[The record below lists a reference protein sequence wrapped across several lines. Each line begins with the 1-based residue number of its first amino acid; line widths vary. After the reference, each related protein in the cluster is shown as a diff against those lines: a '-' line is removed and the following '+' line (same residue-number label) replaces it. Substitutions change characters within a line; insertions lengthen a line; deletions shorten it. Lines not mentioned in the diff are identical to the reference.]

1 LKIVAIRRL
10 LHRSMVTRAAAG
22 QEKHAA
28 QLISAQKLDLLT
40 CKPPRAV
47 CLRSE
52 RENAISPRMCFH
64 ATISGAIL
72 PVWSKTAYDEVMLH
86 CARIGFKP

>member
-1 LKIVAIRRL
+1 L
-10 LHRSMVTRAAAG
+10 
-22 QEKHAA
+22 
-28 QLISAQKLDLLT
+28 
-40 CKPPRAV
+40 V
-47 CLRSE
+47 CWLFLAEGRWQWHI
-52 RENAISPRMCFH
+52 ALMCFH

>member
-1 LKIVAIRRL
+1 MPVIRLPCRIAVCWQL
-10 LHRSMVTRAAAG
+10 RKPGKENMLHRKSLPKKWTSCLGSCRRSFVAKSAG
-22 QEKHAA
+22 KCH
-28 QLISAQKLDLLT
+28 KR
-40 CKPPRAV
+40 P
-47 CLRSE
+47 
-52 RENAISPRMCFH
+52 MCFH